1 MVPAS
6 DGAGQAA
13 AAMPAGEA
21 LRVLKALAAAGI
33 AVWLDGGWA
42 VDAALGEQTRPH
54 ADLDLVGALSDHGAV
69 LAALAPLGYAPAE
82 DERPVRYVLCAPGGR
97 AIDVH
102 TVTFD
107 TAGGGL
113 QPQPD
118 GSTFRYPPEGFGWT
132 GTIAGRRVPCLS
144 AEVQLLCH
152 LGYEPDE
159 DDRHDVRL
167 LAARFGLDLPA
178 PYRA

>member
-1 MVPAS
+1 
-6 DGAGQAA
+6 
-13 AAMPAGEA
+13 MPAAEV
-21 LRVLKALAAAGI
+21 LRVLEALAAAGI

-54 ADLDLVGALSDHGAV
+54 GDLDLVGALADFEAT
-69 LAALAPLGYAPAE
+69 LAPLAPLGYAPGE
-82 DERPVRYVLCAPGGR
+82 DKRPVRFVLRAAIGR

-107 TAGGGL
+107 AGGGGL
-113 QPQPD
+113 QPQPN
-118 GSTFRYPPEGFGWT
+118 GSTFRYPPEGFDWT

-144 AEVQLLCH
+144 PETQVLCH

-167 LAARFGLDLPA
+167 LCARFGLELPEA
-178 PYRA
+178 YRE

>member
-1 MVPAS
+1 MS
-6 DGAGQAA
+6 DAA
-13 AAMPAGEA
+13 QSAATAMPGDEV
-21 LRVLKALAAAGI
+21 LRVLDALAVGGI

-54 ADLDLVGALSDHGAV
+54 ADLDLVGALTDARTTA
-69 LAALAPLGYAPAE
+69 AALAPLGYTLAE
-82 DERPVRYVLCAPGGR
+82 DERPVRYVLRSEDGR

-107 TAGGGL
+107 AEGGGL
-113 QPQPD
+113 QPQPN
-118 GSTFRYPPEGFGWT
+118 GSTFRYLPEGFGWT
-132 GTIAGRRVPCLS
+132 GTIAGRTVPCLS
-144 AEVQLLCH
+144 PRTQLLCH

-159 DDRHDVRL
+159 TDRHDMRL
-167 LAARFGLDLPA
+167 LATRFGLELPA